1 MNGVIAQ
8 CVSLTCHGNAVIRGH
23 RVESVGSTMMARTRT
38 LIVILAGVFTSC
50 CGPIRYENDADYLR
64 AGFDKRYEGVFIDWR
79 PSEENPETR
88 LKVLLARCGFT
99 NFKYKSF
106 HTRTPGRNDTLIL
119 KGIGLYDQETEY
131 IVFRIGQKP
140 VSYVVPP
147 GAVIDV
153 HGRVV
158 ATFHPGPSGP
168 VYRFP
173 DGTEY

>member
-99 NFKYKSF
+99 NFKYNLF
-106 HTRTPGRNDTLIL
+106 TLARPDAMI
-119 KGIGLYDQETEY
+119 
-131 IVFRIGQKP
+131 R
-140 VSYVVPP
+140 SY
-147 GAVIDV
+147 
-153 HGRVV
+153 
-158 ATFHPGPSGP
+158 
-168 VYRFP
+168 
-173 DGTEY
+173 